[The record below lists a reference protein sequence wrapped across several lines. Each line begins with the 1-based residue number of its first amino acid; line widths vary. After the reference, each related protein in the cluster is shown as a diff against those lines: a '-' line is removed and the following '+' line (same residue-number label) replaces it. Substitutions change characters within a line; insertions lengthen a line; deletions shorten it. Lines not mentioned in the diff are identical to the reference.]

1 MSCTEV
7 KSKAYQNRKSPAFH
21 AGQCKGKTKK
31 GKDGTYISKA
41 DSRGIF
47 KWVRTTRKQKKN
59 NSNKMPNTYEI
70 HWNGARPYT
79 VEVND
84 GEMTVFRNRDDG
96 KDQVFTTPFRKLW
109 VPHGGGP
116 KGGIDQ
122 HDPRELG
129 NTLLAHI
136 KTNQYIHVGDGI
148 LRILIKEPVVGFY
161 SELIANDIPEPYIYT
176 EKSVIIMNDYKVY
189 PKSIL
194 LDPTEGIF
202 SPANEGIDTRKVGQG
217 KKLALK
223 RLRSG

>member
-1 MSCTEV
+1 MPCKEV
-7 KSKAYQNRKSPAFH
+7 KAKAYQTRKSPAFH
-21 AGQCKGKTKK
+21 AGQCKGETKE

-47 KWVRTTRKQKKN
+47 KWMRKTRKQKKN
-59 NSNKMPNTYEI
+59 GPDNMSASYDI

-79 VEVND
+79 VEIND
-84 GEMTVFRNRDDG
+84 GLMSVFRNGDEG
-96 KDQVFTTPFRKLW
+96 KKLVFETTFKTLW

-116 KGGIDQ
+116 KGGFNQ

-129 NTLLAHI
+129 NTLLAYI
-136 KTNQYIHVGDGI
+136 KGNQYIHVGDGI
-148 LRILIKEPVVGFY
+148 LRILIQEPVLGFY

-202 SPANEGIDTRKVGQG
+202 SPANEGIETRKVGQG
-217 KKLALK
+217 KKLGLK